1 MTAIPPQVQRSGT
14 WGLTR
19 RKMTKPQLETTA
31 QNIDHQDVVV
41 GIVDKSG
48 VVEAVNEL
56 RGTKGREC
64 LSANQVAKA

>member
-1 MTAIPPQVQRSGT
+1 
-14 WGLTR
+14 
-19 RKMTKPQLETTA
+19 MTKPQLETTA